1 MFRLYAV
8 AVRPVE
14 TLRCRPHG
22 FRSGTYR
29 SEPEPRLRDVFY
41 RSRQRVFRIAERFG
55 RIVEN
60 HDGTAVHIPRHVT
73 QTLLRRYRRAVILTH
88 DTPHH
93 QTVTLRKHL
102 RLPAADTPVRRS
114 EDVGLHQLVGKVH
127 IRNVLPGRR
136 LSSP

>member
-41 RSRQRVFRIAERFG
+41 RPRQRVFRIAERFG
-55 RIVEN
+55 RIVE
-60 HDGTAVHIPRHVT
+60 TTMEPPST
-73 QTLLRRYRRAVILTH
+73 YR
-88 DTPHH
+88 
-93 QTVTLRKHL
+93 VTLRRH
-102 RLPAADTPVRRS
+102 S
-114 EDVGLHQLVGKVH
+114 
-127 IRNVLPGRR
+127 
-136 LSSP
+136 